1 MHFRTLPRLGRG
13 LSLSIPILALA
24 LAAALGGH
32 ADAAPIRQAGPVTCA
47 WNPQPAQTTQGMY
60 FAASAYDENNDKI
73 YYYGGVNQIGEVS
86 NDLTV
91 LDLTDPDI
99 SKASFST
106 PAISGSQLQRYG
118 MSGSFRPKGDKSA
131 AYFIGGAS
139 PDGGGTT
146 DVNILTIKTGTWR
159 KVVPQGSKQ
168 RLFGASVYIPIH
180 DVILVQGGTRSCPL
194 NAADRRTGDCEAD
207 NLGSQFLVFD
217 DMTDDMHYVNGPNGG
232 PQNLAGLTVVYDNRA
247 RRVLAFGGSRDNNLA
262 DNRVY
267 ELDVSDPDLGKA
279 SWRTLSVDGTP
290 PKARYFHAA
299 AFDSQRNRM
308 VIQGGATQAA
318 LGDNEK
324 VIDDSHAL
332 DLSGA
337 TPRWENLGA
346 GYRDLV
352 GANMDYGILTRSVVL
367 VGGRA
372 RFKARSAA
380 QTTFRDAS
388 ALICGIAPTPVPE
401 PTRPVVDPGQP
412 KVCDYIG
419 RRVPAA
425 VINDAVANAT
435 NVRGFGEPLN
445 PGLPPGP
452 SNPLKTYLGLQNPAV
467 PYHPLFNAV
476 AYKVG
481 CP

>member
-1 MHFRTLPRLGRG
+1 MHSRRMPRSSRG
-13 LSLSIPILALA
+13 LVRSIPFLAIA
-24 LAAALGGH
+24 FVAGLGGV
-32 ADAAPIRQAGPVTCA
+32 AQAAPTLQPGPITCA

-60 FAASAYDENNDKI
+60 FSASAYDENNDKI
-73 YYYGGVNQIGEVS
+73 YYFGGVNQIGEVS
-86 NDLTV
+86 NDVTA
-91 LDLTDPDI
+91 LDLSDPAI
-99 SKASFST
+99 GKASFST
-106 PAISGSQLQRYG
+106 PAIAGSRLQRYG
-118 MSGSFRPKGDKSA
+118 MSGAFRPKGDKSA
-131 AYFIGGAS
+131 AFYIGGAR
-139 PDGGGTT
+139 PDGQGTT
-146 DVNILTIKTGTWR
+146 DVNVFTVKSGVWR
-159 KVVPQGSKQ
+159 VLVPQGAKQ
-168 RLFGASVYIPIH
+168 RLFGAAVYIPIH
-180 DVILVQGGTRSCPL
+180 DVILVQGGTRDCPL
-194 NAADRRTGDCEAD
+194 NQADRDPGDCTAD

-217 DMTDDMHYVNGPNGG
+217 DMADSMLYVNGPNGG
-232 PQNLAGLTVVYDNRA
+232 PQNLAGLTLVYDNRV

-267 ELDVSDPDLGKA
+267 ELDVSDPDLSKA
-279 SWRTLSVDGTP
+279 AWRTLAVDGTP

-318 LGDNEK
+318 LTDNEK
-324 VIDDSHAL
+324 VIDDSYAL
-332 DLSGA
+332 DLGGA
-337 TPRWENLGA
+337 MPRWENLGA

-352 GANMDYGILTRSVVL
+352 GANMDYGVRTRSVVL

-380 QTTFRDAS
+380 QTVFRDAS
-388 ALICGIAPTPVPE
+388 ALICGVAPTPSPE

-425 VINDAVANAT
+425 VINDAVANAA
-435 NVRGFGEPLN
+435 NVRGFGEALN

-452 SNPLKTYLGLQNPAV
+452 SNPPKTYLGLQNPAV